1 MIILESVAI
10 IFTLAC
16 VYFTIKNKVIAW
28 PLGII
33 GVGAYLWLFVNV
45 GLYAEVITQIV
56 FLGQSFYGWYNW
68 AKLKNKPPA
77 PITRLIEKF
86 KNTTKNFMTKNDET
100 AMVYHITTIVLVLS
114 VVIYNVIMGLYQG
127 GFINTPSVP
136 IIDSFT
142 TSLSLVANF
151 YLAKR
156 YIENWYLWMIVDVV
170 YVGMFLYKELYF
182 TAGLYLLFFFM
193 ARKGYLTWKKL
204 INTA

>member
-1 MIILESVAI
+1 M
-10 IFTLAC
+10 
-16 VYFTIKNKVIAW
+16 
-28 PLGII
+28 
-33 GVGAYLWLFVNV
+33 WLFLNV

-68 AKLKNKPPA
+68 MKLKDKPPA
-77 PITRLIEKF
+77 PITKF
-86 KNTTKNFMTKNDET
+86 EET
-100 AMVYHITTIVLVLS
+100 FRGKKHTSMVFHITSIVLGGTFI
-114 VVIYNVIMGLYQG
+114 IYSIIMGLYHG
-127 GFINTPSVP
+127 GFINTPAVP

-156 YIENWYLWMIVDVV
+156 YIENWYLWMIVDVI
-170 YVGMFLYKELYF
+170 YVGMFFYKELYF